1 MATFPIV
8 THDQRAVLGVAL
20 AFSIFAVVAVS
31 LRLLAHA
38 IAHKRSTYSDYLIIA
53 ACVFAVGL
61 QSVSITG
68 VFEAGIGYGHVM
80 DIVVEYG
87 PGPITK
93 LSQLIV
99 PLQFLWVLSL
109 SCTKLSILCLYLR
122 IFPFRWI
129 AWSSYATMSIIVA
142 WTVATILAGCLIC
155 RPFAFNWDKTIP
167 GGYCGNQVTS
177 FTVTGVINLVTDVV
191 VLALPMQPLYQL
203 QMATY
208 KKVVFISIFGLGI
221 FTCIISVLRISVL
234 SSMDFTDITFTIPQA
249 NIFSGIEPCL
259 AVVLASVP
267 MMRPLLGQSAAT
279 PYGSSQRPVKAASKT
294 MSPGRLSDNGFER
307 LDDNA
312 GNLRLRPL
320 GLQYRADI
328 SALRETINE
337 DTNEDKRDRMP
348 ARDEGGGIS
357 RTNEVTLEVA
367 HAAEGDAK
375 RVG

>member
-53 ACVFAVGL
+53 ACVRCSETMTTVSTSNCIQVFAVGL

-221 FTCIISVLRISVL
+221 L
-234 SSMDFTDITFTIPQA
+234 
-249 NIFSGIEPCL
+249 
-259 AVVLASVP
+259 
-267 MMRPLLGQSAAT
+267 
-279 PYGSSQRPVKAASKT
+279 
-294 MSPGRLSDNGFER
+294 
-307 LDDNA
+307 
-312 GNLRLRPL
+312 
-320 GLQYRADI
+320 
-328 SALRETINE
+328 
-337 DTNEDKRDRMP
+337 
-348 ARDEGGGIS
+348 
-357 RTNEVTLEVA
+357 
-367 HAAEGDAK
+367 
-375 RVG
+375 